1 MGHIAILLPREEL
14 VRQAGEL
21 AKGRDSIGEV
31 RQIDT
36 EHAVEEARASI
47 QNGAGILI
55 CRGLQALRIRRSLN
69 VPVVSVR
76 LTAQGI
82 GMLLRKAGE
91 LSGREHPRV
100 ALIAAEDML
109 CDTSC
114 CGLLFGVDLHVF
126 SYRTEEEYRA
136 RTEEALR
143 AEPDVV
149 IGGDLA
155 GRMAREAGV
164 RFLFL
169 DLGADSFA
177 NAIES
182 AETALQA
189 NEMNLRANAQIDAL
203 LNNTTNGYIQ
213 TDCAGCITKC
223 NDILLEALECREQAL
238 LGRALPEVF
247 PGLAEDV
254 VANVLGGGNS
264 YSTFLHIRSQA
275 MVVIL
280 SAIRL
285 EDGRIDGATLS
296 CHKVYRSLQ
305 MDPRTEDGE
314 IPGADRQQRTFDN
327 VFHRSPA
334 MARAVERAKLFSQ
347 SADPVLLAGDQG
359 LESALMARCIHNN
372 STNRTGPF
380 VQLNCAGLEPD
391 EQMTAIFGTGYKNKD
406 GEVDLGAFGMA
417 ENGTLLL
424 QEIDKLTYAVQSN
437 LYQAVRYRRVIRR
450 GAERPICVN
459 TRLVVT
465 SGEDLWGLACAGDF
479 RADLYYL
486 LAGLRI
492 DLPPL
497 RERPEDLEDIIRAA
511 LRRVCETYHRYHVIT
526 SGGMQLLLQAGW
538 PGNIVQLNGFME
550 RLVLTATRRS
560 IDEAAVRALWEE
572 MFPPR
577 QDAPAPGGEP
587 QSREAQ
593 RILSALR
600 ENDGSRSLT
609 AQQLGIST
617 TTLWRKI
624 KKLGLADAAD
634 ISSVK

>member
-213 TDCAGCITKC
+213 TDCAGRITKC

-238 LGRALPEVF
+238 LGRTLPEVF

-285 EDGRIDGATLS
+285 EDGRVDGATLS

-314 IPGADRQQRTFDN
+314 IPGADRQQRTCSTA
-327 VFHRSPA
+327 RPPWRGPSSGQSCSASRPTPCCSP
-334 MARAVERAKLFSQ
+334 
-347 SADPVLLAGDQG
+347 
-359 LESALMARCIHNN
+359 
-372 STNRTGPF
+372 
-380 VQLNCAGLEPD
+380 
-391 EQMTAIFGTGYKNKD
+391 
-406 GEVDLGAFGMA
+406 
-417 ENGTLLL
+417 
-424 QEIDKLTYAVQSN
+424 EI
-437 LYQAVRYRRVIRR
+437 R
-450 GAERPICVN
+450 G
-459 TRLVVT
+459 
-465 SGEDLWGLACAGDF
+465 S
-479 RADLYYL
+479 
-486 LAGLRI
+486 
-492 DLPPL
+492 
-497 RERPEDLEDIIRAA
+497 
-511 LRRVCETYHRYHVIT
+511 
-526 SGGMQLLLQAGW
+526 S
-538 PGNIVQLNGFME
+538 
-550 RLVLTATRRS
+550 
-560 IDEAAVRALWEE
+560 
-572 MFPPR
+572 PR
-577 QDAPAPGGEP
+577 
-587 QSREAQ
+587 
-593 RILSALR
+593 
-600 ENDGSRSLT
+600 
-609 AQQLGIST
+609 
-617 TTLWRKI
+617 
-624 KKLGLADAAD
+624 
-634 ISSVK
+634 